1 MVVVDSGPCRT
12 VAFRLHSLGRH
23 TRRGTILN
31 YTNWSAIRLCTFI
44 EPPTDDAKTVT
55 KRASDYY

>member
-1 MVVVDSGPCRT
+1 
-12 VAFRLHSLGRH
+12 
-23 TRRGTILN
+23 LN
-31 YTNWSAIRLCTFI
+31 YTNWSALRLCTFI